1 MFPIINF
8 NVVDFLWHERWSI
21 APRYQRAGIMTLR
34 YLYALGRDFFSGQLT
49 MRAMSL
55 VYTTLLSIVPLLAF
69 SFSVLK
75 GFGIHKKLEPA
86 LLTMLEPLGPRSTEI
101 TANLIALVDNVRGDW
116 LATFGL
122 AFLFFTVI
130 SMIQKIEESFN
141 FVWQVETPRS
151 FAQRFTEYISVLLVG
166 PVLMVAAMGAIASI
180 SNTSLVQQVAAIE
193 PFGYWLVLLGKSMP
207 YLMVIVVFTFVYSFI
222 PNTKVKL
229 GAALVGGVT
238 AGAIWAT
245 LSMFFASAVAAS
257 PTRMAIYA
265 GFAIGI
271 VVLIWMYLNWIILLI
286 GAQLSFYVQ
295 HPEYLRSGRA
305 QINLPNRECEL
316 LALLTMELV
325 GRDFLE
331 GRPGPRIDDLAA
343 SMELPATVLGPI
355 LHQLE
360 NAGLLRATE
369 NQHAV
374 PGRSLDRITLSNIV
388 DAVRNYPVNSYPS
401 HPAMERIRG
410 LVDSMD
416 LAIDTALSGQTLHG
430 LVTEKY
436 PETSPRLPSSGQS
449 E

>member
-8 NVVDFLWHERWSI
+8 NAVEYLWHDKWAS
-21 APRYQRAGIMTLR
+21 ADPRVRAGITVLR
-34 YLYALGRDFFSGQLT
+34 YLYAIVRDFFSGQLT

-55 VYTTLLSIVPLLAF
+55 VYTTLLSVVPLLAF

-86 LLTMLEPLGPRSTEI
+86 LLTMLEPLGPRSAEI

-130 SMIQKIEESFN
+130 TMIQKIEESFN
-141 FVWQVETPRS
+141 FVWQVDKPRS

-193 PFGYWLVLLGKSMP
+193 PFGYWLVLLGKSLP

-229 GAALVGGVT
+229 TSALVGGVT

-245 LSMFFASAVAAS
+245 LSMFFAATVAAS
-257 PTRMAIYA
+257 PTRLAIYA

-271 VVLIWMYLNWIILLI
+271 VVLIWLYLNWIILLI

-305 QINLPNRECEL
+305 RVDLPNREREL
-316 LALLTMELV
+316 LAMLTMEMV

-331 GRPGPRIDDLAA
+331 GKPGPRMDQLAA
-343 SMELPATVLGPI
+343 SMGLPATVLAPV
-355 LHQLE
+355 LQQLE
-360 NAGLLRATE
+360 ATGLLRATE
-369 NQHAV
+369 TQEAV
-374 PGRSLDRITLSNIV
+374 PGRSLDRITLRDIIN
-388 DAVRNYPVNSYPS
+388 AVRDYPMDNYPS
-401 HPAMERIRG
+401 HPDMVRIRG
-410 LVDSMD
+410 LLDSMD
-416 LAIDTALSGQTLHG
+416 EAINSALDGQTLRD
-430 LVTEKY
+430 LVAEKY
-436 PETSPRLPSSGQS
+436 PPEGEQA
-449 E
+449 

>member
-8 NVVDFLWHERWSI
+8 NAVEFLWHDKWATADSRV
-21 APRYQRAGIMTLR
+21 RAGIIVLR
-34 YLYALGRDFFSGQLT
+34 YIYAIVRDFFSGQLT

-86 LLTMLEPLGPRSTEI
+86 LLTMLEPLGPRSAEI
-101 TANLIALVDNVRGDW
+101 TTNLIALVDNVRGDW

-130 SMIQKIEESFN
+130 TMIQKIEESFN
-141 FVWQVETPRS
+141 FVWQVEKPRS

-193 PFGYWLVLLGKSMP
+193 PFGYWLVLLGKSLP

-229 GAALVGGVT
+229 STALVGGITSGV
-238 AGAIWAT
+238 IWAT
-245 LSMFFASAVAAS
+245 LSMFFAATVAAS
-257 PTRMAIYA
+257 PTRLAIYA

-271 VVLIWMYLNWIILLI
+271 VVLIWLYLNWIILLI

-305 QINLPNRECEL
+305 RVDLPNREREL
-316 LALLTMELV
+316 LALLTMEMV

-331 GRPGPRIDDLAA
+331 GKPGPRMDQLAA
-343 SMELPATVLGPI
+343 SINLPATVLTPI
-355 LHQLE
+355 LEQLE
-360 NAGLLRATE
+360 SAGLLRATE
-369 NQHAV
+369 NQEAI
-374 PGRSLDRITLSNIV
+374 PGRSLDRITLQDIV
-388 DAVRNYPVNSYPS
+388 NSVRNYQVDSYPA
-401 HPAMERIRG
+401 HQDMKRIRD
-410 LVDSMD
+410 LLDSMD
-416 LAIDTALSGQTLHG
+416 KAIDSALDGQTLRS
-430 LVTEKY
+430 LVADK
-436 PETSPRLPSSGQS
+436 S
-449 E
+449 EDADPTHT

>member
-1 MFPIINF
+1 MFPVIKF
-8 NVVDFLWHERWSI
+8 NAVEFLWHDKWTTADSRV
-21 APRYQRAGIMTLR
+21 RAGIIVLR
-34 YLYALGRDFFSGQLT
+34 YLYAIIRDFFSGQLT

-86 LLTMLEPLGPRSTEI
+86 LLAMLEPLGPRSTEI

-130 SMIQKIEESFN
+130 TMIQKIEESFN
-141 FVWQVETPRS
+141 FVWQVEKPRS

-193 PFGYWLVLLGKSMP
+193 PFGYWLVLLGKSLP

-222 PNTKVKL
+222 PNTKVNL
-229 GAALVGGVT
+229 SSALVGGITSGV
-238 AGAIWAT
+238 IWAT
-245 LSMFFASAVAAS
+245 LSMFFAATVAAS
-257 PTRMAIYA
+257 PTRLAIYA

-271 VVLIWMYLNWIILLI
+271 VVLIWLYLNWIILLI

-295 HPEYLRSGRA
+295 NPEYLRSGRA
-305 QINLPNRECEL
+305 RVDLPNREREL
-316 LALLTMELV
+316 LALLTMEMV

-331 GRPGPRIDDLAA
+331 GKPGPRMDQLAA
-343 SMELPATVLGPI
+343 SIQLPASVLAPI
-355 LHQLE
+355 LRQLE
-360 NAGLLRATE
+360 SAGLLRATE
-369 NQHAV
+369 NQEAV
-374 PGRSLDRITLSNIV
+374 PGRSLDRITLQDIIN
-388 DAVRNYPVNSYPS
+388 AVRNYPVDNYPS
-401 HPAMERIRG
+401 HPDLKRIRG
-410 LVDSMD
+410 LLDSMD
-416 LAIDTALSGQTLHG
+416 EAIDSALDGQTLRS
-430 LVTEKY
+430 LVEDKY
-436 PETSPRLPSSGQS
+436 PDGADQVQT
-449 E
+449 

>member
-8 NVVDFLWHERWSI
+8 NAVEYLWHDKW
-21 APRYQRAGIMTLR
+21 ATADPRVRAGIVILR
-34 YLYALGRDFFSGQLT
+34 YLYAIVRDFFSGQLT

-75 GFGIHKKLEPA
+75 GFGIHRKLEPA
-86 LLTMLEPLGPRSTEI
+86 LLTMLEPLGPRSAEI
-101 TANLIALVDNVRGDW
+101 TTNLIALVDNVRGDW

-130 SMIQKIEESFN
+130 TMIQKIEESFN
-141 FVWQVETPRS
+141 FVWQVDKPRS
-151 FAQRFTEYISVLLVG
+151 FAQRFTEYVSVLLVG

-193 PFGYWLVLLGKSMP
+193 PFGYWLVLLGKSLP

-222 PNTKVKL
+222 PNTKVKITS
-229 GAALVGGVT
+229 ALVGGVT

-245 LSMFFASAVAAS
+245 LSMFFAATVAAS
-257 PTRMAIYA
+257 PTRLAIYA

-271 VVLIWMYLNWIILLI
+271 VVLIWLYLNWIILLI

-305 QINLPNRECEL
+305 RVDLPNREREL
-316 LALLTMELV
+316 LALLTMEMV

-331 GRPGPRIDDLAA
+331 GTPGPKMDQLAA
-343 SMELPATVLGPI
+343 SMGLPATVLAPV
-355 LHQLE
+355 LQQLE
-360 NAGLLRATE
+360 SAGLLKATE
-369 NQHAV
+369 TQEAV
-374 PGRSLDRITLSNIV
+374 PGRSLDRISLQDIINS
-388 DAVRNYPVNSYPS
+388 VRNYPMDNYPS
-401 HPAMERIRG
+401 HPDMIRIRS
-410 LVDSMD
+410 LLDSMD
-416 LAIDTALSGQTLHG
+416 VAIDSALEGQTLRT
-430 LVTEKY
+430 LVAEKY
-436 PETSPRLPSSGQS
+436 PGEEEQA
-449 E
+449 

>member
-8 NVVDFLWHERWSI
+8 NVVDFLWHDKWSN
-21 APRYQRAGIMTLR
+21 APWHQRAGVITLR

-86 LLTMLEPLGPRSTEI
+86 LLTMLEPLGPRSAEI

-130 SMIQKIEESFN
+130 TMIQKIEESFN

-151 FAQRFTEYISVLLVG
+151 FAQRFTEYVSVLLVG

-180 SNTSLVQQVAAIE
+180 SNTSLVQQVAAME

-207 YLMVIVVFTFVYSFI
+207 YLMVIIVFTFVYSFI

-229 GAALVGGVT
+229 GSALVGGIT

-245 LSMFFASAVAAS
+245 LSMFFASTVAAS

-271 VVLIWMYLNWIILLI
+271 VVLIWLYLNWIILLI

-305 QINLPNRECEL
+305 QVDLPNQESEL
-316 LALLTMELV
+316 LALLTMEMV

-331 GRPGPRIDDLAA
+331 GRPGPLINELAA
-343 SMELPATVLGPI
+343 GMDLPSTVLAPI
-355 LHQLE
+355 LHKLE

-369 NQHAV
+369 DQHAV
-374 PGRSLDRITLSNIV
+374 PGRSLDRITLRNIV
-388 DAVRNYPVNSYPS
+388 DAVRNYPVDTKPS
-401 HPAMERIRG
+401 HPDLERMRG
-410 LVDSMD
+410 LLDGMD
-416 LAIDTALSGQTLHG
+416 LAIDAALKGQTLHS
-430 LVTEKY
+430 LVAEKN
-436 PETSPRLPSSGQS
+436 PAAE
-449 E
+449 

>member
-8 NVVDFLWHERWSI
+8 NAVEFLWHDKWATADSRV
-21 APRYQRAGIMTLR
+21 RAGIIVLR
-34 YLYALGRDFFSGQLT
+34 YIYAIVRDFFSGQLT

-86 LLTMLEPLGPRSTEI
+86 LLTMLEPLGPRSAEI
-101 TANLIALVDNVRGDW
+101 TTNLIALVDNVRGDW

-130 SMIQKIEESFN
+130 TMIQKIEESFN
-141 FVWQVETPRS
+141 FVWQVEKPRS

-193 PFGYWLVLLGKSMP
+193 PFGYWLVLLGKSLP

-229 GAALVGGVT
+229 SSALVGGITSGV
-238 AGAIWAT
+238 IWAT
-245 LSMFFASAVAAS
+245 LSMFFAATVAAS
-257 PTRMAIYA
+257 PTRLAIYA

-271 VVLIWMYLNWIILLI
+271 VVLIWLYLNWIILLI

-305 QINLPNRECEL
+305 RVDLPNREREL
-316 LALLTMELV
+316 LALLTMEMV

-331 GRPGPRIDDLAA
+331 GKPGPRMDQLAA
-343 SMELPATVLGPI
+343 SINLPATVLTPI
-355 LHQLE
+355 LEQLE
-360 NAGLLRATE
+360 SAGLLRATE
-369 NQHAV
+369 NQEAI
-374 PGRSLDRITLSNIV
+374 PGRSLDRITLQDIV
-388 DAVRNYPVNSYPS
+388 NSVRNYQVDSYP
-401 HPAMERIRG
+401 ANQDMKRIRD
-410 LVDSMD
+410 LLDSMD
-416 LAIDTALSGQTLHG
+416 KAIDSALDGQTLRS
-430 LVTEKY
+430 LVADK
-436 PETSPRLPSSGQS
+436 S
-449 E
+449 EDADPTHT

>member
-8 NVVDFLWHERWSI
+8 NVVDFLWHDKWSI
-21 APRYQRAGIMTLR
+21 APRHQRAGIMTLR

-86 LLTMLEPLGPRSTEI
+86 LLAMLEPLGPRSAEI
-101 TANLIALVDNVRGDW
+101 TSNLIALVDNVRGDW

-130 SMIQKIEESFN
+130 TMIQKIEESFN
-141 FVWQVETPRS
+141 FVWQVEKPRS

-180 SNTSLVQQVAAIE
+180 SNTALVQKVAAIE
-193 PFGYWLVLLGKSMP
+193 PFGYWLVVVGKSMP
-207 YLMVIVVFTFVYSFI
+207 YLMVIIVFTFVYSFI

-229 GAALVGGVT
+229 SSALVGGIT

-245 LSMFFASAVAAS
+245 LSMFFASTVAAS

-271 VVLIWMYLNWIILLI
+271 VVLIWLYLNWIILLV

-305 QINLPNRECEL
+305 QINLPNREAEL

-355 LHQLE
+355 LHHLE

-369 NQHAV
+369 DQYAV
-374 PGRSLDRITLSNIV
+374 PGRSLDRITLCDIV
-388 DAVRNYPVNSYPS
+388 DAVRNYKVDTYPS
-401 HPAMERIRG
+401 HPAMDRIRG

-416 LAIDTALSGQTLHG
+416 EAIDTALGGQTLHS

-436 PETSPRLPSSGQS
+436 PSTDPRPPSSGQS

>member
-1 MFPIINF
+1 M
-8 NVVDFLWHERWSI
+8 
-21 APRYQRAGIMTLR
+21 APRQQRAAIVALR
-34 YLYALGRDFFSGQLT
+34 YLYAIGRDFIGGQLT

-69 SFSVLK
+69 SFSLLK

-86 LLTMLEPLGPRSTEI
+86 LLAMLEPLGPRSAEI
-101 TANLIALVDNVRGDW
+101 TSNLIALVDNVRGDW

-122 AFLFFTVI
+122 AFLFYTVI
-130 SMIQKIEESFN
+130 TMIQKVEEAFN
-141 FVWQVETPRS
+141 FVWQVEVPRS

-166 PVLMVAAMGAIASI
+166 PVLMVVAMGAIASI
-180 SNTSLVQQVAAIE
+180 SNTALVQQVAAME
-193 PFGYWLVLLGKSMP
+193 PFGYWLVLLGKSLP

-229 GAALVGGVT
+229 GSALVGGIS

-245 LSMFFASAVAAS
+245 LSVFFASAVAAS

-271 VVLIWMYLNWIILLI
+271 VVLIWLYLNWIILLV

-305 QINLPNRECEL
+305 SVDLPNREREL

-331 GRPGPRIDDLAA
+331 GKPGPRMDEIAA
-343 SMELPATVLGPI
+343 SMDLPATVLAPI

-360 NAGLLRATE
+360 SAQLLRATE
-369 NQHAV
+369 LQQAV
-374 PGRSLDRITLSNIV
+374 PGRSLDRITLRDIV
-388 DAVRNYPVNSYPS
+388 NAVRDYPVDSNPA
-401 HPAMERIRG
+401 HPDMERIRG
-410 LVDSMD
+410 LVNAMD
-416 LAIDTALSGQTLHG
+416 KAIDTTLGGQTLRD
-430 LVTEKY
+430 LVGEQY
-436 PETSPRLPSSGQS
+436 PEHEQKPRD
-449 E
+449 